1 MVDHA
6 EVTPWPRKGQFWAH
20 LEPLELV
27 QVTCDVPTDENT
39 VSFRRWHPMTFEV
52 NKPEDDMVF
61 LQPLSPTVFRYLW
74 YDVHLQWTGHAG
86 ALGQSLNDV
95 ELPEEPSPGMAFID
109 TNTEEIFFVG
119 PPRGK
124 TRVGVVRILA
134 DWPVGEALVKGEL
147 RLRPYPPVPTP
158 EPRGHDRYSVLKG
171 DSSV

>member
-27 QVTCDVPTDENT
+27 QVVSEVLTDENT
-39 VSFRRWHPMTFEV
+39 VLFQRWHPMTFEV
-52 NKPEDDMVF
+52 DKAEMVF
-61 LQPLSPTVFRYLW
+61 LTPLSASVFRYLW

-86 ALGQSLNDV
+86 ALGQSLNNV
-95 ELPEEPSPGMAFID
+95 ELPEKPRPGMAFID

-124 TRVGVVRILA
+124 SHEGVVRVLA
-134 DWPVGEALVKGEL
+134 DWSVGEALVKGEL

-158 EPRGHDRYSVLKG
+158 EPRGHDRYSILKG